1 MIVLGV
7 DPGLHD
13 TGWSVFDGREVIDHG
28 TIKVPKSFAGDRV
41 LEMTARVGDVIGRLT
56 SRFPDL
62 THAAVERYCDQGPT
76 RRGNPAGF
84 LVAEL
89 AGSLAEECRQS
100 GIEPTMV
107 TRNEALRA
115 VVMGHRGRGAPSE
128 KDANKALE
136 VLGISLPN
144 QHTRDAAMVALCG
157 LKRTSGTAGLP
168 RKAFGSAP

>member
-1 MIVLGV
+1 MRSWSA
-7 DPGLHD
+7 
-13 TGWSVFDGREVIDHG
+13 TG
-28 TIKVPKSFAGDRV
+28 
-41 LEMTARVGDVIGRLT
+41 
-56 SRFPDL
+56 
-62 THAAVERYCDQGPT
+62 DQGPS

-115 VVMGHRGRGAPSE
+115 VVMGRRGRGAPSE

-136 VLGISLPN
+136 LLGIRLPN
-144 QHTRDAAMVALCG
+144 QHTRDAAMAAICGAKRRDASGRRGEAL
-157 LKRTSGTAGLP
+157 RAG
-168 RKAFGSAP
+168 AV

>member
-1 MIVLGV
+1 MTGFGLIIGF

-13 TGWSVFDGREVIDHG
+13 TGWSVLDGHEVIDHG
-28 TIKVPKSFAGDRV
+28 TMKVPKSFAGDRV

-115 VVMGHRGRGAPSE
+115 VVMGIRGRGAPSE
-128 KDANKALE
+128 KEANASLSL
-136 VLGISLPN
+136 LGIHLPN
-144 QHTRDAAMVALCG
+144 QHERDSAMVAICG
-157 LKRTSGTAGLP
+157 GNMNKRINGNSTRS
-168 RKAFGSAP
+168 R